1 MGNALKSIP
10 VKILGYKRSQR
21 YPIRRILIQ
30 VQKDLDE
37 RHPQI
42 QIEIEEISS
51 ADEILHFTPVIS
63 FPSLMVGEKLVCIG
77 RLPAKEEIL
86 AWIEKEALI

>member
-1 MGNALKSIP
+1 MKSIP

-21 YPIRRILIQ
+21 YPIKRILIQ

-51 ADEILHFTPVIS
+51 ADEILRYTPVIT
-63 FPSLMVGEKLVCIG
+63 FPSLMVAGKLVCIG
-77 RLPAKEEIL
+77 RAPDKMEIL
-86 AWIEKEALI
+86 AWIEKEAQILT